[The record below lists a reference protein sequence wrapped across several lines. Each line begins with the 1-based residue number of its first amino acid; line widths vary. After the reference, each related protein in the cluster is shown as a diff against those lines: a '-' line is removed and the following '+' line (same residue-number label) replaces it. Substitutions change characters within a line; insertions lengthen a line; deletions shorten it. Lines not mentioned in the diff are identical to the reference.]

1 MAKDGPC
8 SQADRPWRDR
18 KGAESVGPDVCRNR
32 ALPHFVLYS
41 DGSSPWGVSNALP
54 SSDQRGPY
62 DMGQKWCYYAIHCD
76 RRSPTSR
83 AKEDVIVSMANGV
96 AVYFSVQFSSN
107 SALTR
112 NKVLIW
118 DRVEARLCG
127 LYLQL

>member
-1 MAKDGPC
+1 MDLVA
-8 SQADRPWRDR
+8 RPTDPGGTARVR
-18 KGAESVGPDVCRNR
+18 R
-32 ALPHFVLYS
+32 ALDRTFAVIGHSHILFSTVMGLPRGHM
-41 DGSSPWGVSNALP
+41 GVSYALP

-83 AKEDVIVSMANGV
+83 AKEDVIVFMANGV

-127 LYLQL
+127 LCLQL